1 MMNNNQNMMN
11 MLINQAVQRD
21 PRLSQNPRAME
32 IINVLRNH
40 DTARGQ
46 EIANNLVSAYNMTPD
61 QGVQT
66 AKSFFGV
73 N

>member
-1 MMNNNQNMMN
+1 MNNNQNMMN